1 MKHHYRLPLR
11 RTPPGGSD
19 YALALLLALGGALP
33 ASAADA
39 PAPAEEAPPLA
50 SSVPD
55 KADTALGKVTVTA
68 RRREEDSQKVPTPI
82 TVLGGETLEAQ
93 RISRVQ
99 DLQQVLPSV
108 NVAYIHARQSSV
120 AVRGIGNNPAS
131 DGLEGSAGIY
141 LDNVYLGR
149 PGMAVFDLLDIEQL
163 ELLRGPQGTL
173 FGKNTTAGVLN
184 ISTRAPTFTAERTVE
199 VSGGQDGYFQG
210 RGTVSGPLGET
221 LAGRLSAY
229 RTRDDGY
236 IKNIHDDNY
245 LNGGERQGA
254 RGQLLFEPN
263 EDFSL
268 RWIADY
274 NEEDSSNGS
283 MVVYGGAER
292 FWQRAALVGA
302 SPLRDPQR
310 RKVNINGRQ
319 HVSVHQGGSSLEANW
334 NLAGGYRLTSISAYR
349 YWHFTPANDEQLNVS
364 AINDTGVEVHDR
376 QFSQEIR
383 LASPTGGAFD
393 YVVGAYAF
401 RQNLGNKTFTSYGP
415 LADLYLLGAN
425 LGALNDTYSK
435 ANGKI
440 ETDSFALFAQGTWH
454 LTERLDFTAGLRGT
468 YEEKN
473 AKVERFAPLGGAA
486 VGGVGA
492 AVRNG
497 QLGAYDSGDLS
508 QYNFAPSAL
517 LSLSYQFSDDLLGYA
532 SLSHGE
538 KSGGVNLAVG
548 SAPSAGADSLLVGPE
563 RANDAKLGLK
573 STLFDRRLL
582 LNANLFW
589 TGIHGYQATTL
600 YQAPGSTQLVQ
611 VLANAGS
618 VRSRGL
624 EFEATALPLRGLTL
638 NFNGSYNDVTYL
650 SFKDAPC
657 PAEVSTRPG
666 APSSC
671 DLSGQRVVGASKW
684 IANLNGEYQ
693 WRLDD
698 RFQPYVSASYA
709 YRSAAE
715 GTLDNSDLSKIDGY
729 ALVNLAA
736 GLRSD
741 LGDGQLDTSVWLKN
755 AFDKD
760 YYLSA
765 FASINGSYTAS
776 VGQPRTLGVSLRYD
790 F

>member
-538 KSGGVNLAVG
+538 KSGGSTWRWAAHRAPAPIRCWSDR
-548 SAPSAGADSLLVGPE
+548 SAP
-563 RANDAKLGLK
+563 
-573 STLFDRRLL
+573 
-582 LNANLFW
+582 
-589 TGIHGYQATTL
+589 TT
-600 YQAPGSTQLVQ
+600 
-611 VLANAGS
+611 
-618 VRSRGL
+618 
-624 EFEATALPLRGLTL
+624 
-638 NFNGSYNDVTYL
+638 
-650 SFKDAPC
+650 
-657 PAEVSTRPG
+657 
-666 APSSC
+666 PSW
-671 DLSGQRVVGASKW
+671 A
-684 IANLNGEYQ
+684 
-693 WRLDD
+693 
-698 RFQPYVSASYA
+698 
-709 YRSAAE
+709 
-715 GTLDNSDLSKIDGY
+715 
-729 ALVNLAA
+729 
-736 GLRSD
+736 
-741 LGDGQLDTSVWLKN
+741 
-755 AFDKD
+755 
-760 YYLSA
+760 
-765 FASINGSYTAS
+765 
-776 VGQPRTLGVSLRYD
+776 
-790 F
+790 